1 MECGEIQLHYIC
13 LGQIFKLEIIKKF
26 YQHYLQELI
35 VHHNCSLDVS
45 LRDNYSVFNS
55 LLRNSFLFP
64 LCILVNRMF
73 IFVALVYFPAFKLI
87 IHIICLSK

>member
-13 LGQIFKLEIIKKF
+13 LGQILKLEIIKKF

-64 LCILVNRMF
+64 LCILV
-73 IFVALVYFPAFKLI
+73 
-87 IHIICLSK
+87 

>member
-1 MECGEIQLHYIC
+1 MECGEIQLHYNC
-13 LGQIFKLEIIKKF
+13 LGQIFKLEIINKF

-55 LLRNSFLFP
+55 FLGNSFLFA
-64 LCILVNRMF
+64 LYILV
-73 IFVALVYFPAFKLI
+73 
-87 IHIICLSK
+87 